1 MVDAG
6 QAIPGYLTETEN
18 SRALADGF
26 AALAGTEGAAVIRDL
41 RRDMELLARAYVIGD
56 PESVMLF
63 DEIAVGCRRIEIGG

>member
-1 MVDAG
+1 VVDAG

-18 SRALADGF
+18 SRILAETF
-26 AALAGTEGAAVIRDL
+26 AAMAGTEGAVVIKQL

-63 DEIAVGCRRIEIGG
+63 DRLAIACRKVEEGG